1 MLQGLLPCYHFNP
14 WVPQK
19 RERIFIVGFKDQC
32 IEFDFDQLAIPE
44 GDGPTLGTILDNP
57 FMDTPRVKRFSIGC
71 ERVIGCSHLSGLK
84 GAAI

>member
-1 MLQGLLPCYHFNP
+1 MFDL
-14 WVPQK
+14 WAESRRK
-19 RERIFIVGFKDQC
+19 RKMKGDVIVVRYADDFVVGF
-32 IEFDFDQLAIPE
+32 QL
-44 GDGPTLGTILDNP
+44 NP